1 MNNWI
6 YMTIIRPTYRA
17 LWSDLVDGGVGRE
30 EVEVLGALHVPHV
43 HALALAQHHRQRV
56 VVVRAVVILRFIHHS
71 REVWVRRSE
80 VQVLCVA
87 K

>member
-1 MNNWI
+1 MVNDQV
-6 YMTIIRPTYRA
+6 P
-17 LWSDLVDGGVGRE
+17 DLVDGGVGRE

-56 VVVRAVVILRFIHHS
+56 VVVRAVVILRDIHH
-71 REVWVRRSE
+71 RGGGVGKAAHPVARQSE
-80 VQVLCVA
+80 VQVLCAA